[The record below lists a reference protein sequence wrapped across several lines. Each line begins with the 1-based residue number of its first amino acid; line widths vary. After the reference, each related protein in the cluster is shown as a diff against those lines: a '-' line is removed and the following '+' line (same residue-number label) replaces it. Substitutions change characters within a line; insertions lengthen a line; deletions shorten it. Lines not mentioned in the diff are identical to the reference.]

1 MKKVLI
7 LTILFL
13 TSFASISFSQM
24 NILSKDTAFTDT
36 TRGKG
41 VFYKPKKRQSPFVAE
56 FGLGSSNIWRGV
68 DVGKQTG
75 VVLDAEYEP
84 CKWATLGMKG
94 YVAANQYRPGFG
106 NQMITSAKIN
116 LYNVSLGVQDVY
128 FQNQVLASDT
138 DYFVFDKSK
147 TNHFFEATFNYKGDK
162 NTRLDFFSSMVF
174 YQNQSYDRG
183 AVFFQFNY
191 HPTYNTEMFMGY
203 VTGESQVN
211 FQSKGG
217 FTNVGITIKRYIEF
231 SSKFAARAK
240 LTVSVNPSYKTIIQ
254 PNTGVSG
261 RPLNMALLLLF

>member
-1 MKKVLI
+1 V
-7 LTILFL
+7 
-13 TSFASISFSQM
+13 
-24 NILSKDTAFTDT
+24 NI
-36 TRGKG
+36 
-41 VFYKPKKRQSPFVAE
+41 
-56 FGLGSSNIWRGV
+56 
-68 DVGKQTG
+68 
-75 VVLDAEYEP
+75 
-84 CKWATLGMKG
+84 
-94 YVAANQYRPGFG
+94 
-106 NQMITSAKIN
+106 
-116 LYNVSLGVQDVY
+116 YNVSLGVQDVY
-128 FQNQVLASDT
+128 FQNQVLESDT

-174 YQNQSYDRG
+174 YQNQNYDRG

-191 HPTYNTEMFMGY
+191 HPTYNTEMFLGY

-211 FQSKGG
+211 FQSKAG